1 MRGIIL
7 AGGEGKRLYP
17 NTISLNKHLLPVFDK
32 PMIYYS
38 LSVLMLAKIKDILII
53 SKEDDIRLFRDLLG
67 DGKRLGIRIK
77 YTIQNK
83 ANGIAEAFKLG
94 KNFIGREDV
103 CLILGD
109 NILYSDGLVRLLN
122 RAKQV
127 VKKKKA
133 FIFGY
138 KVKNTNQFG
147 IIELKDK
154 KVQKIIEKPK
164 KTNSKLAVI
173 GLYFY
178 PNKVLKYSKTIKKSK
193 RSELE
198 ITDINNIFIKNNK
211 IEFNELGRGSVWY
224 DAGSPENLI
233 EISNLIFNIQNRN
246 NTIIACIEE
255 ISFRNKW
262 INKKILTQNL
272 KFTNGEYRKYLLK
285 ILNEK

>member
-17 NTISLNKHLLPVFDK
+17 NTISLNKHLIPVFDK
-32 PMIYYS
+32 PMIYYP

-53 SKEDDIRLFRDLLG
+53 SKKDDVSLFRNLLG
-67 DGKRLGIRIK
+67 DGKRLGISIK
-77 YTIQNK
+77 YTIQNR
-83 ANGIAEAFKLG
+83 ANGIAEAFKIG

-122 RAKQV
+122 RAKQA

-133 FIFGY
+133 SIFGY

-147 IIELKDK
+147 IIEFKGK
-154 KVQKIIEKPK
+154 KIQKIIEKPK

-178 PNKVLKYSKTIKKSK
+178 PNKVLKYSNAIKKSK
-193 RSELE
+193 RSEFE
-198 ITDINNIFIKNNK
+198 ITDINNIFLENNK

-246 NTIIACIEE
+246 NTKIACIEE

-262 INKKILTQNL
+262 INKKMLTQNL
-272 KFTNGEYRKYLLK
+272 KFTNGGYRKYLLK

>member
-53 SKEDDIRLFRDLLG
+53 SKKDDVSLFRNLLG
-67 DGKRLGIRIK
+67 DGKRLGISIK

-83 ANGIAEAFKLG
+83 ANGIAEAFKIG

-133 FIFGY
+133 SIFGY

-147 IIELKDK
+147 IIEFKDK
-154 KVQKIIEKPK
+154 KIKKIIEKPK
-164 KTNSKLAVI
+164 KTNSELAVI

-178 PNKVLKYSKTIKKSK
+178 PNKVLKYSNAIKKSK
-193 RSELE
+193 RSEFE
-198 ITDINNIFIKNNK
+198 ITDINNIFLKNNE

-246 NTIIACIEE
+246 NTKIACIEE

-262 INKKILTQNL
+262 INKKTLTQNL
-272 KFTNGEYRKYLLK
+272 KFTNGGYRKYLLK

>member
-17 NTISLNKHLLPVFDK
+17 NTISLNKHLIPIFDK

-109 NILYSDGLVRLLN
+109 NILYSDGLVGLLN

-133 FIFGY
+133 CIFGY

-154 KVQKIIEKPK
+154 KIQKIIEKPK

-246 NTIIACIEE
+246 NSKIACIEE

-272 KFTNGEYRKYLLK
+272 KFTNGGYRKYLLK
-285 ILNEK
+285 IINEK

>member
-17 NTISLNKHLLPVFDK
+17 NTISLNKHLIPVFDK

-53 SKEDDIRLFRDLLG
+53 SKEDDIRLFRGLLG

-133 FIFGY
+133 SIFGY

-246 NTIIACIEE
+246 NTKIACIEE

-262 INKKILTQNL
+262 INKKKLTQNL
-272 KFTNGEYRKYLLK
+272 KFTNGGYRKYLLK

>member
-17 NTISLNKHLLPVFDK
+17 NTISLNKHLIPVFDK

-53 SKEDDIRLFRDLLG
+53 SKEDDVSLFRDLLG
-67 DGKRLGIRIK
+67 DGKRLGISIK

-109 NILYSDGLVRLLN
+109 NVLYSDGLVRLLN

-147 IIELKDK
+147 IIEFKDK
-154 KVQKIIEKPK
+154 KIQKIIEKPK

-178 PNKVLKYSKTIKKSK
+178 PNEVLKYSNAIKKSK
-193 RSELE
+193 RSEFE

-246 NTIIACIEE
+246 NTKIACIEE

-262 INKKILTQNL
+262 INKKMLTQNL
-272 KFTNGEYRKYLLK
+272 KFTNGGYRKYLLK